1 MAQHDFNIANQGF
14 PAFRSDLNNALSATV
29 SLSSGSSQ
37 PSTMFAYQ
45 LWYDTSNNII
55 KQRNADNDAW
65 INLFAVN
72 QTTDTA
78 SPSTIDIVN
87 DTTPQL
93 GGNLDVNTKNIVFGD
108 SGGASDDRLAF
119 GAGTDLSIYH
129 DSTDS
134 NIVNATGELNI
145 KGDGITLLSNTSG
158 EEYITCDVNGAVT
171 LYHNDVIKAAT
182 TANGLSITGTAV
194 ATTDTDTSNSG
205 TVTLDFATN
214 QNFVLTITGAV
225 TLANPTTEQVGQ
237 SGFIVFIQDG
247 SGGATISLDTQ
258 YKTSGGVNTL
268 TLSSAASALDVVP
281 YIVSAADSIL
291 LGTPQLNF
299 S

>member
-55 KQRNADNDAW
+55 KQRNGDNDAW

-72 QTTDTA
+72 QTADTA

-108 SGGASDDRLAF
+108 SGGVHLMIVWFLGRVQIYP
-119 GAGTDLSIYH
+119 SIM
-129 DSTDS
+129 
-134 NIVNATGELNI
+134 
-145 KGDGITLLSNTSG
+145 
-158 EEYITCDVNGAVT
+158 
-171 LYHNDVIKAAT
+171 
-182 TANGLSITGTAV
+182 
-194 ATTDTDTSNSG
+194 
-205 TVTLDFATN
+205 
-214 QNFVLTITGAV
+214 
-225 TLANPTTEQVGQ
+225 
-237 SGFIVFIQDG
+237 
-247 SGGATISLDTQ
+247 
-258 YKTSGGVNTL
+258 
-268 TLSSAASALDVVP
+268 
-281 YIVSAADSIL
+281 
-291 LGTPQLNF
+291 TPQIQT
-299 S
+299 SSTQRVS